1 MDGLVPRSKAGDR
14 NHHLQ
19 RLALTWLQQ
28 SALGKRLQLLHR
40 LLYLLVL
47 RRRHVELNGLLAGY
61 ATSIT
66 NCHLNLE
73 TVISCLNIQEGA
85 FIPVGT
91 EIIPVSTSSN
101 IFEDRINFRD
111 TEGREYSI
119 RFDVGH
125 RMVPMRDFVA
135 YTFTT
140 SDRRTLLKDV
150 PEVVVPRVLRGEV
163 VPGMNQAQVLLAYG
177 PPPAI
182 RTPDLRNESW
192 IYWIGHEKTIRL
204 VFRGDKV
211 VNIININQN

>member
-1 MDGLVPRSKAGDR
+1 MF
-14 NHHLQ
+14 
-19 RLALTWLQQ
+19 RL
-28 SALGKRLQLLHR
+28 R
-40 LLYLLVL
+40 
-47 RRRHVELNGLLAGY
+47 GLLFLGLAALAAGLCGCTTEPVVFAEALQMRQGDKVY
-61 ATSIT
+61 TKY
-66 NCHLNLE
+66 NLWY
-73 TVISCLNIQEGA
+73 TDPANISCLNIQEGT

-101 IFEDRINFRD
+101 IFEDRVNFRD
-111 TEGREYSI
+111 TEGKEYSI
-119 RFDVGH
+119 IFDVGH

-140 SDRRTLLKDV
+140 SDRTALLKDV
-150 PEVVVPRVLRGEV
+150 PDVVRPRVLRGEV

-192 IYWIGHEKTIRL
+192 IYWIGRDKTIRL